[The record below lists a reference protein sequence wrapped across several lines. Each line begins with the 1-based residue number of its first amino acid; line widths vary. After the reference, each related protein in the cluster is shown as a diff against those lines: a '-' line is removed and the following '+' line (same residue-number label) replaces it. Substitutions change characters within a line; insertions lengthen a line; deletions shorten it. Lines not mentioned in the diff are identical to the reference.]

1 MSADG
6 VNDNKRRFLVA
17 ATSVVGA
24 VGAGFVAV
32 PFIKSWNPSAK
43 ARAAGA
49 SVLAD
54 ISKLEEGQMITVEW
68 RGKPIFIV
76 KRTAKNLADLASQ
89 TDFLSDP
96 DSDSSIQ
103 PEYCKNNA
111 RAYNSSEKV
120 AIVEGVCTH
129 LGCAPK
135 HLPDLNNSFSG
146 SLGNDWLG
154 GFFCPC
160 HGSKYDLSGRI
171 YSGMPAP
178 TNLPIPPHMY
188 TTDTVILIGDDGE
201 KV

>member
-1 MSADG
+1 MSADE

-32 PFIKSWNPSAK
+32 PFLKSWNPSAK

-49 SVLAD
+49 SVVAD
-54 ISKLEEGQMITVEW
+54 ISKLEVGQMITVEW

-76 KRTAKNLADLASQ
+76 KRSEKNIKDLTEQ

-96 DSDSSIQ
+96 NSDNSKQ

-111 RAYNSSEKV
+111 RAHSSNET
-120 AIVEGVCTH
+120 IGIMEGVCTH

-135 HLPDLNNSFSG
+135 HLPDLNNSFAG
-146 SLGNDWLG
+146 SLGSDWLG

-178 TNLPIPPHMY
+178 TNLPVPPYKY
-188 TTDTVILIGDDGE
+188 TTDTVVLIGEDGE
-201 KV
+201 KA

>member
-1 MSADG
+1 MNTDG

-54 ISKLEEGQMITVEW
+54 ISKLEEGQMLAVEW
-68 RGKPIFIV
+68 RGMPIFIV
-76 KRTAKNLADLASQ
+76 KRTDKNLKDLADNI
-89 TDFLSDP
+89 DFLSDP
-96 DSDSSIQ
+96 NSDESRQ
-103 PEYCKNNA
+103 PEYCKNTNK
-111 RAYNSSEKV
+111 AYASHNKV
-120 AIVEGVCTH
+120 SIMEGVCTH

-135 HLPDLNNSFSG
+135 HLPDLNNSFAG
-146 SLGNDWLG
+146 SLGSDWLG

-160 HGSKYDLSGRI
+160 HGSKYDLSGRV

-178 TNLPIPPHMY
+178 TNLPVPPYMY
-188 TTDTVILIGDDGE
+188 KTDTLVLIGEDGE

>member
-6 VNDNKRRFLVA
+6 VNNNKRRFLVA
-17 ATSVVGA
+17 STTVVGA

-32 PFIKSWNPSAK
+32 PFIKSWNPSAR

-49 SVLAD
+49 AVKAD

-68 RGKPIFIV
+68 RGKPVYIV
-76 KRTAKNLADLASQ
+76 KRNDNNLKDLENR

-96 DSDSSIQ
+96 GSEASKQ
-103 PEYCKNNA
+103 PDYCKNPYRA
-111 RAYNSSEKV
+111 RDAHKKV
-120 AIVEGVCTH
+120 AVLIGVCTH

-135 HLPDLNNSFSG
+135 HLPDLNNSFAP
-146 SLGNDWLG
+146 SLGSDWKG

-171 YSGMPAP
+171 FSGMPAP
-178 TNLPIPPHMY
+178 LNLPIPPY
-188 TTDTVILIGDDGE
+188 KYLSDTLILIGEDGG
-201 KV
+201 KA

>member
-6 VNDNKRRFLVA
+6 VDGNKRRFLVA

-43 ARAAGA
+43 AKAAGA
-49 SVLAD
+49 AVLAD

-76 KRTAKNLADLASQ
+76 KRTDKNLTDLESH
-89 TDFLSDP
+89 TDYLADP
-96 DSDSSIQ
+96 DSADSIQ
-103 PEYCKNNA
+103 PEYCKNPGRAIKDNA
-111 RAYNSSEKV
+111 KV
-120 AIVEGVCTH
+120 GVMEGVCTH

-146 SLGNDWLG
+146 SLGDDWLG

-178 TNLPIPPHMY
+178 TNLPIPPY
-188 TTDTVILIGDDGE
+188 SYKSDTVILIGEDGE
-201 KV
+201 TA